1 MTRTAAF
8 LVVLGLALLAAVLW
22 YLGRREQ
29 EPSRDEPAIQE
40 ITPPP
45 AESSADGTP
54 ETLLLYF
61 LSPSGFLRAETRPLA
76 SPPPASAEGL
86 AVQALRALLAGS
98 EDPDLVSPL
107 DSSVEVVSV
116 VVAAGGVAYVDLRS
130 AAAATPPSS
139 GSRLEML
146 RVYSLVNTVLGNLVT
161 AEKAVILWNG
171 TQLGTF
177 AGHLD
182 LGRPLA
188 FRDDLVEPPGRRS

>member
-1 MTRTAAF
+1 MASILILYHSQQYGNTAAM
-8 LVVLGLALLAAVLW
+8 AEAV
-22 YLGRREQ
+22 
-29 EPSRDEPAIQE
+29 
-40 ITPPP
+40 
-45 AESSADGTP
+45 
-54 ETLLLYF
+54 
-61 LSPSGFLRAETRPLA
+61 
-76 SPPPASAEGL
+76 AEGAQAAG
-86 AVQALRALLAGS
+86 AVVDRAAPVRAR
-98 EDPDLVSPL
+98 DA
-107 DSSVEVVSV
+107 V